1 MTRLDEAWVGDITY
15 IQVGQKW
22 LYLAVIIDLY
32 SLKVIGWSMDKRMK
46 ADLVC
51 DALKMALHN
60 RNYPQGVIMHTDRGS
75 QYCSNAYQR
84 LIVRYSYY
92 AA

>member
-15 IQVGQKW
+15 IQVGQEW
-22 LYLAVIIDLY
+22 LYLAVVIELY
-32 SLKVIGWSMDKRMK
+32 SRKVIGWSMDKRMK

-60 RNYPQGVIMHTDRGS
+60 RIPPEGVIMHT
-75 QYCSNAYQR
+75 N
-84 LIVRYSYY
+84 
-92 AA
+92 